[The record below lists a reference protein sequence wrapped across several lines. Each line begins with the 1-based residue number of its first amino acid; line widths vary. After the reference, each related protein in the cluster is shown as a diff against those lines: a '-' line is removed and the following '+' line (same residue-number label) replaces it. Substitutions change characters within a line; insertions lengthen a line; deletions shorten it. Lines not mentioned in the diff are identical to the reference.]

1 MKIEPHI
8 LELAFA
14 HVTELACVFDP
25 EGRFVYANAS
35 LLKVLQTT
43 QEGIAGKKFS
53 EIGHPGEFADQ
64 FELQLKEVI
73 ASGHVLNN
81 EVPYLN
87 VQGHPG
93 YYEYSLIPEFDDDDG
108 VKQVVGWARAVTEIR
123 SADDAIR
130 RLAAIVESSEDA
142 IIGKDLNGR
151 ITSWN
156 QGAVRLFG
164 YSARE
169 IIGKLLLVL
178 IPPDRQGEEPK
189 ILERVRRGERIEH
202 YETVRLR
209 KDGTQIPV
217 SLTVSP
223 IKTELGT
230 IIGISNITRDI
241 SDRRRSEAEL
251 HRTRQASEVAE
262 RALAESAERFRLL
275 AEVVSLQVWT
285 ARPTG
290 ELDWANLECVNYLKA
305 DIERDILGNAWA
317 QFVHADDLPHAMER
331 WKESLATGARYEVE
345 FRLRRHDGAYRWFLV
360 RAQAMRDENGT
371 IVHWFGTNTDTHDLK
386 TAQREAMGANRAK
399 DAFLAVLSHELR
411 TPLTPVLMSA
421 AALRDDTR
429 LPEEVRQ
436 QLGMMERNIALEAR
450 LIDDLLDL
458 TRIGRGQIQLL
469 TQPCDAHSL
478 IGLAVE
484 IVRDD
489 AMEKEIK
496 LERDFTA
503 HQSGLVADPARFQ
516 QVIWNLLRN
525 AVKFTPRGG
534 RILIRTADE
543 TGEQGG
549 GVLHI
554 EVCDSGIGIEPDA
567 LDKIFT
573 PFEQLNHRMGGL
585 GLGLAISRAIVDAH
599 GGTISA
605 RSEGLNRGTTFA
617 VDLPGATEPPPGV
630 ADGPD
635 AYPELFPAKWTADR
649 AGLTPVSS
657 LKLLLV
663 EDHES
668 TLRVLSRLLM
678 REGHHVAAVTTIAA
692 ALAVAETEPFD
703 LVISDLGL
711 PDGTGTELMGRLRAS
726 HGLKGIALSGY
737 GMEEDLERSREAGF
751 ITHLTKPVD
760 FQQLQR
766 VLDEFSQSGNAAAV
780 TEKHR
785 GGA

>member
-1 MKIEPHI
+1 MKTESHI
-8 LELAFA
+8 LELALA
-14 HVTELACVFDP
+14 HVTELACVFDR

-35 LLKVLQTT
+35 LLKILQTT

-53 EIGHPGEFADQ
+53 EIGHPGEFSNQ

-81 EVPYLN
+81 EVPSLSL
-87 VQGHPG
+87 QGHPG
-93 YYEYSLIPEFDDDDG
+93 YYEYSLIPEFAEDDS
-108 VKQVVGWARAVTEIR
+108 VKRVVGWARAVTEIR

-156 QGAVRLFG
+156 EGAVRLFG
-164 YSARE
+164 YRAKE
-169 IIGKLLLVL
+169 MIGKPLLSL
-178 IPPDRQGEEPK
+178 IPPDRQGEEPR

-209 KDGTQIPV
+209 KDGTLIPV

-251 HRTRQASEVAE
+251 SRTRQASELAE

-305 DIERDILGNAWA
+305 DIDRDILGIAWA
-317 QFVHADDLPHAMER
+317 QFVHADDLPHALER

-345 FRLRRHDGAYRWFLV
+345 FRLRRYDGVYRWFLV

-371 IVHWFGTNTDTHDLK
+371 IMHWFGTNTDTHDLK
-386 TAQREAMGANRAK
+386 TAQREAMSANRAK

-411 TPLTPVLMSA
+411 TPLAPVLMSA
-421 AALRDDTR
+421 ASLRDDTR

-458 TRIGRGQIQLL
+458 TRIGRGQFQLL
-469 TQPCDAHSL
+469 IQPCDIHSL
-478 IGLAVE
+478 IGQAIE
-484 IVRDD
+484 IVQDD

-496 LERDFTA
+496 LERDFA
-503 HQSGLVADPARFQ
+503 ARQSGLMTDPARFQ

-525 AVKFTPRGG
+525 AVKFTPRRG
-534 RILIRTADE
+534 RIFIRTADGA
-543 TGEQGG
+543 GEQGG
-549 GVLHI
+549 GILHI
-554 EVCDSGIGIEPDA
+554 EVSDSGIGIEPDS

-605 RSEGLNRGTTFA
+605 QSDGLNRGTTFV
-617 VDLPGATEPPPGV
+617 VDLPGATEPPPG
-630 ADGPD
+630 GPGGRD
-635 AYPELFPAKWTADR
+635 AYPELFPEKRTEDR
-649 AGLTPVSS
+649 TGRTPASS
-657 LKLLLV
+657 LRLLLV

-678 REGHHVAAVTTIAA
+678 KEGHHVAAVTTMAE
-692 ALAVAETEPFD
+692 ALAITGTEVFD

-737 GMEEDLERSREAGF
+737 GMEEDVERSREAGF

-760 FQQLQR
+760 FHQLQR
-766 VLDEFSQSGNAAAV
+766 VLGEFSKSGNVAV
-780 TEKHR
+780 MEKHK